1 MKPFDAHRF
10 KFPVL
15 FESSHEIAVVK
26 PARMATELTSDPKGT
41 SLLSRVRKACAPG
54 IVPKLPHRLDRI
66 GRGIVVVALTDEAI
80 AFHNE
85 QIRERS
91 WGKLYLARIH
101 TPDERD
107 VDRVLGPH
115 KIHLRTLRGRAEV
128 VRSGGKPA
136 LLDVLAISP
145 RGRALTYALIR
156 LRTGRFHQIRATLA
170 HLGAPMVGDRLYG
183 PPSDRESA
191 FYLEHVALRFTP
203 CGAGEPAVIHWRKDP
218 DRHRLSREMR
228 DTMDRVLDGWRDGR
242 EGLVWEEGA
251 WRET

>member
-1 MKPFDAHRF
+1 MKPFDAQRF
-10 KFPVL
+10 EFPVL
-15 FESSHEIAVVK
+15 FESPHEIAVIK
-26 PARMATELTSDPKGT
+26 PARIATELTSDPKGT

-54 IVPKLPHRLDRI
+54 VVPRLPHRLDRI

-101 TPDERD
+101 SPGENEADGI
-107 VDRVLGPH
+107 LGPH
-115 KIHLRTLRGRAEV
+115 KIHLRTVRGRAEV

-145 RGRALTYALIR
+145 RQRNLTYALIR
-156 LRTGRFHQIRATLA
+156 LRTGRFHQIRATLG
-170 HLGAPMVGDRLYG
+170 HLSAPMLGDRLYG
-183 PPSDRESA
+183 PPGDRESA

-203 CGAGEPAVIHWRKDP
+203 YGEGEPTVVHWRNDP

-228 DTMDRVLDGWRDGR
+228 DRLDLVLDGWRNGR